1 MHEQVW
7 QYLSD
12 PANQRLLI
20 YLALALIAGFL
31 AGRYLKKGKG
41 SRRKPF
47 FDKGDSAFFK
57 GIQYLLS
64 NDPDHAIEEFTKSVR
79 INSDTIETYAALG
92 NLYRSKG
99 AIDRAI
105 HIRRSIILRTNIDEE
120 TKVRA
125 LFDLGLDYKKGGF
138 LDRSLDT
145 FLNVLK
151 KRPTDQATLEELEK
165 IYEEIKDW
173 EKAFEVRE
181 RISKLSKTDYS
192 GILAHHKTETG
203 KALFEQ
209 GDATKAKACLK
220 KAISISKQCID
231 AYLHLGDIFL
241 ATGEIKEAMA
251 TWKKIAVISPQFTF
265 LSYQRLEQVY
275 NKSHDIKLV
284 EAFLKECA
292 RYSTD
297 AFTHLALARHM
308 YREKKYEEAI
318 SELKNALDLY
328 PRFWEARR
336 LMGEILIET
345 GRSEDALNAYNDLL
359 FHLNM
364 PYLEFQ
370 CTNCGFKPVALKWQ
384 CPQCKKWDTITL
396 TDSGFKKI
404 NGLSSPELLL
414 KESFDRSG
422 DE

>member
-1 MHEQVW
+1 MAERVW

-12 PANQRLLI
+12 AANQMFLL
-20 YLALALIAGFL
+20 YLLVALVVGFL
-31 AGRYLKKGKG
+31 AGRYLKKGSSKG
-41 SRRKPF
+41 KPF

-64 NDPDHAIEEFTKSVR
+64 DDPDHAIEEFTKSVQ

-105 HIRRSIILRTNIDEE
+105 HIRRSIILRPNIDEE

-138 LDRSLDT
+138 LDRALET
-145 FLNVLK
+145 FINLLS
-151 KRPTDQATLEELEK
+151 KRPSDIATLEELEK

-173 EKAFEVRE
+173 EKAFEARE
-181 RISKLSKTDYS
+181 RIAKLSKTKYS
-192 GILAHHKTETG
+192 GILAHHRAEAG

-209 GDATKAKACLK
+209 GDATKAKAFLK
-220 KAISISKQCID
+220 KAISINKKCID
-231 AYLHLGDIFL
+231 AYLHLGDIYL
-241 ATGEIKEAMA
+241 ATGDIKEAMS
-251 TWKKIAVISPQFTF
+251 TWKKIASISPQFAF
-265 LSYQRLEQVY
+265 LAYQRLEQVY
-275 NKSHDIKLV
+275 NKSHDIKHI
-284 EAFLKECA
+284 EEFLKECA
-292 RYSTD
+292 KYSTD

-308 YREKKYEEAI
+308 YREKKHDEAVL
-318 SELKNALDLY
+318 ELKNALNYY

-336 LMGEILIET
+336 LLGEILLET
-345 GRSEDALNAYNDLL
+345 GNTGDALNAYNDLL
-359 FHLNM
+359 MHLNV

-370 CTNCGFKPVALKWQ
+370 CANCGFHPATLKWQ

-396 TDSGFKKI
+396 TDSGFMQ
-404 NGLSSPELLL
+404 NVALPGTELLL
-414 KESFDRSG
+414 KESFEDDDR
-422 DE
+422 EE